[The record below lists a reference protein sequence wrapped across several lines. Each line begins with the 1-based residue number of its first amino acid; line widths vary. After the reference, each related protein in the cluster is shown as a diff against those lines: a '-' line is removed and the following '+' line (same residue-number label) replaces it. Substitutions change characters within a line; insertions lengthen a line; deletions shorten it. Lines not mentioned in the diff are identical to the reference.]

1 MLSRILNKN
10 PHTRLPR
17 VSQKRV
23 CRGLCQF
30 EFPHGQNLLDLHGS
44 PGVMISKSGRRH
56 LSLFRFCCR
65 SVCTFGQS
73 LPVSLPFN
81 LPFVFRFRS
90 CRGQSSISLL
100 FFLLSFLQ
108 CLPLVCLN
116 MKRNLRR
123 SRALETNNG
132 SRNGNP
138 APGQVLLALAFPF
151 QVLFVVVVLRGFP
164 LQLPF
169 PFWLSAGFLFRG
181 ETRTEHETKGKTTS
195 NDKRKEMRTGTK
207 NVPTPLWQDVASTI
221 LVY

>member
-1 MLSRILNKN
+1 MSRILNKK

-17 VSQKRV
+17 VNQKRV

-30 EFPHGQNLLDLHGS
+30 EFPRGQNLLDLHGS

-73 LPVSLPFN
+73 R
-81 LPFVFRFRS
+81 FRSICRLFRS
-90 CRGQSSISLL
+90 CRGPSSISLL

-151 QVLFVVVVLRGFP
+151 QVLFVVVVLRGFL

-195 NDKRKEMRTGTK
+195 NDKRKETRTGTK
-207 NVPTPLWQDVASTI
+207 NVPTIVAGCGKYYISLLRVSTE
-221 LVY
+221 L